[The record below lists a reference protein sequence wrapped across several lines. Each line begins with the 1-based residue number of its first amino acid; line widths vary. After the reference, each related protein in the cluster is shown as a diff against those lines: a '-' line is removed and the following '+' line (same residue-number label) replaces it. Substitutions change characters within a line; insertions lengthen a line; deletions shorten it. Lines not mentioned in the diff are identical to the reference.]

1 VDHNGCD
8 TRNDILKR
16 DLTEE
21 TFKEGTQNCVVA
33 TGVLADKY
41 TGKTINFVRGQKTST
56 LVQVDHLI
64 ALSDAYQTGAQQL
77 TAEQRKQLANDP
89 INLMAADGP
98 TNGSKSDSNAAS
110 WLPPNKSF
118 RCEYV
123 AKQTLVKSKYNLWM
137 IEAEK
142 AKITEVLASC

>member
-1 VDHNGCD
+1 
-8 TRNDILKR
+8 
-16 DLTEE
+16 
-21 TFKEGTQNCVVA
+21 
-33 TGVLADKY
+33 VLADKY